1 MGHIFR
7 INKVDGHTST
17 TIVDWSSTTRSTYD
31 HGFVDKIQDTTVM
44 TSMIM
49 ADIIFSAML
58 KLKAKYGKRK
68 AKFNANTLNKEAE
81 IP

>member
-31 HGFVDKIQDTTVM
+31 HGFVDKIVERKNLKDVLHQ
-44 TSMIM
+44 
-49 ADIIFSAML
+49 IIAL
-58 KLKAKYGKRK
+58 H
-68 AKFNANTLNKEAE
+68 
-81 IP
+81 